1 MTVHIAYERL
11 LALVEDDRELV
22 TLLISEGLIVQH
34 VEGFTASDLD
44 RAMAARTLLRELE
57 VNLPGIDIILR
68 LREEV
73 NALRHRIA
81 ELEGSS
87 GGGGDS
93 GGGDPGSGS

>member
-22 TLLISEGLIVQH
+22 TLLIAEGLIVQH
-34 VEGFTASDLD
+34 VEGFTAADLD
-44 RAMAARTLLRELE
+44 RAMTARTLLRELE

-73 NALRHRIA
+73 AALRHRLA
-81 ELEGSS
+81 ALEGDD
-87 GGGGDS
+87 GGGG
-93 GGGDPGSGS
+93 GGGADS